1 MNIKTLLALAF
12 ALAGAARLAQ
22 AADPVPGVQPQLSA
36 QVTARP
42 VNFAPAQRIVRR
54 PLLAVPLGNTITNRA
69 LPKATIEE
77 LVSRGLRPFTPIP
90 GLIKQPAKPSKQALL
105 IILENGG
112 VMNNVDPSLKSA
124 LNRNIVTATCGD
136 WEFTLAPNQSI
147 VDLVQG
153 IAGQLA
159 GNLTCI
165 DPRNWHQSVFNPLT
179 WLNEQTDYALEAAVT
194 ANNSLVNTQSRYDR
208 VVVMEDADAVPAR
221 VLAMI
226 RELAP
231 EYVLDVHVLTHGTNE
246 AFIGYNHTP
255 FNDGNFF
262 GVLASERAA
271 GLPLYLRAVYQM
283 NCVSGT
289 LKDNWRALGAI
300 SVNGTL
306 QTFNNNMPHQY
317 LHFLQKW
324 LNGTGMGDGSQ
335 QSFADA
341 AFYSRPVYTLVG
353 QGALIDV
360 SRMTAAGTNA
370 NANVNSPR

>member
-1 MNIKTLLALAF
+1 MNIKTLFALAF
-12 ALAGAARLAQ
+12 ALAGVATLAQ
-22 AADPVPGVQPQLSA
+22 AADPVQGARPQMST
-36 QVTARP
+36 QITAKP
-42 VNFAPAQRIVRR
+42 VNFAPPQRIVRR
-54 PLLAVPLGNTITNRA
+54 PLLSVPLSKTITNRA
-69 LPKATIEE
+69 LPKSTIAE
-77 LVSRGLRPFTPIP
+77 LVNRGQKPFKAIP
-90 GLIKQPAKPSKQALL
+90 GLIRQPVKPSKQALL
-105 IILENGG
+105 IVLENGG
-112 VMNNVDPSLKSA
+112 VMDNVDPSLKSA
-124 LNRNIVTATCGD
+124 LNHNIVTATCGD
-136 WEFTLAPNQSI
+136 WEFTLAPGQSLG
-147 VDLVQG
+147 DMVQS
-153 IAGQLA
+153 IAGQLL

-165 DPRNWHQSVFNPLT
+165 DPGNWQRTTFNPLT
-179 WLNEQTDYALEAAVT
+179 WLNQQTDYAIEAAVT

-231 EYVLDVHVLTHGTNE
+231 EYVLDVHVLTHGGNE

-255 FNDGNFF
+255 FTESNFF

-306 QTFNNNMPHQY
+306 QTYNNNMPHQY

-335 QSFADA
+335 QSFTDA